1 MVGTARLECGEP
13 AAEAG
18 ELVRRQLGDG
28 FGDFFDFHGAHYTR
42 LGRPMAYLIFIERL
56 RSLLLRRR

>member
-1 MVGTARLECGEP
+1 LI
-13 AAEAG
+13 
-18 ELVRRQLGDG
+18 RRQLGDS
-28 FGDFFDFHGAHYTR
+28 FGDFFDFHGAQYTR